1 MAQAQPSW
9 QELIQQRTRAGFVG
23 REAERAAFL
32 RNFDTP
38 VGDRRRPFRFHV
50 HGHAGVGKTFLV
62 QELKHLAR
70 QRGALTAD
78 VDEEAGSVPEALA
91 EICRQFAAQGRR
103 LKDLERRLATYWERR
118 HEAEAA
124 ALAVLAPEPE
134 TPSAGSRAV
143 VGMGLAAVGAAVPGA
158 GLLTGALP
166 ADLLAQGADRLRAG
180 LSARFRNP
188 EDIDLVLSPEKA
200 LTPVLL
206 AELRAAA
213 DAVGWITLFFD
224 TYERTGSYLDPW
236 LHDMVTR
243 YEGADSSLPATVVVV
258 TAGQRPLDAAR
269 WSALDSV
276 ADLPLAPFTEAEARR
291 LLAAKG
297 VVAEPVVEEVLRL
310 TGRLPVLVSTLA
322 HKSPG
327 SPAEVGDPSA
337 TAVDLFLRR
346 EPEARREVALT
357 CALPR
362 WLDADVLRVVVDGPD
377 DELAVLYAW
386 LTGLPFV
393 GERGERVRYHDV
405 VRAPMLRLVR
415 RRSPREWPRRQ
426 RRLAEAFAQWRIEV
440 EAGRNAEELWA
451 DEEWWELR
459 LEETY
464 HLLCARPPAA
474 LGEALHTF
482 VVACREDEAVGRRWA
497 RMLEDAG
504 DAVDDVA
511 LRERGRELGE
521 ALADDETGVARAMD
535 LLLARPGLAPEG
547 RATAH
552 SLRGR
557 DLLHVGE
564 YEQALQEYDRAIE
577 QAPEL
582 ALPYHGRGLT
592 LQLAGD
598 FPAALAAL
606 DRADELAPHTC
617 WILSD
622 RAETHRLAGRF
633 EEAVVDYGRAIA
645 LDPTDAGSLTG
656 RAVSL
661 HSLGR
666 YDEALADFDRA
677 LRIDGDDLW
686 TLVRRARLLRSRG
699 ESEEAFA
706 EFDRV
711 VALAPEVAWIAS
723 ERGDVYRLAGR
734 FEDAVV
740 ELGRAVALE
749 PGHTSALASRGAALH
764 VLGRTEE
771 ALADLD
777 RAIALKPDY
786 GWALVMR
793 SRLKDD
799 LGDTAGMIDDLR
811 RAVETDPATLWFR
824 HELGVA
830 YRIAGRHEESLAVF
844 HHMLERE
851 PDHGDALAGLGAT
864 HRALKEYEEAL
875 RCLDRALAVSPDHGW
890 AYGQRARVCLATGQT
905 EQALADL
912 DRCVVLETDADW
924 ARGAA
929 IELLTWCDRWDEA
942 AARLAAADGADGAG
956 SAEDLGYLYAETHRN
971 AGRWD
976 QAREAAERQRATD
989 PLNGVYQVAL
999 TVGRSEGLRAAEPCW
1014 REFARLQLESD
1025 ALDDEER
1032 ARARCVIG
1040 CALADWSEAD
1050 GALAELLAAPEWDAL
1065 ADLAGALTDLLHSP
1079 DADRPRLTALL
1090 TEVTR
1095 SRDAVQARYAV

>member
-1 MAQAQPSW
+1 MAQGQPSW

-38 VGDRRRPFRFHV
+38 IGDRRRPFRFHV
-50 HGHAGVGKTFLV
+50 SGHAGVGKTFLV
-62 QELKHLAR
+62 AELRHLAR
-70 QRGALTAD
+70 GRGALTAD
-78 VDEEAGSVPEALA
+78 VDEGAGSVPEAMA

-124 ALAVLAPEPE
+124 ALAVLAPEPQ

-158 GLLTGALP
+158 GLITGALP

-188 EDIDLVLSPEKA
+188 EDIDLVLSPEKV

-206 AELRAAA
+206 AELRAVA
-213 DAVGWITLFFD
+213 DAVGWIVLFFD
-224 TYERTGSYLDPW
+224 TYERTGPYLDPW
-236 LHDMVTR
+236 LHEMVTR
-243 YEGADSSLPATVVVV
+243 HEGADSGLPATVLVV

-269 WSALDSV
+269 WSGLDSV
-276 ADLPLAPFTEAEARR
+276 ADLPLAPFTEAEARG

-322 HKSPG
+322 QKSPG
-327 SPAEVGDPSA
+327 SAADVRDPSG
-337 TAVDLFLRR
+337 TAVDLFLKR

-362 WLDADVLRVVVDGPD
+362 RLDADVLRVLVDGPD
-377 DELAVLYAW
+377 DELAVLYEW

-393 GERGERVRYHDV
+393 GERGGRVRYHDV
-405 VRAPMLRLVR
+405 VRAPMLRLLR
-415 RRSPREWPRRQ
+415 RRSPREWSGRQ
-426 RRLAEAFAQWRIEV
+426 RRLAEAFAHWRADV
-440 EAGRNAEELWA
+440 EAGRDSEELLG

-464 HLLCARPPAA
+464 HALCARPPAA
-474 LGEALHTF
+474 LGEALSAF

-521 ALADDETGVARAMD
+521 ALADEATGVARAMD
-535 LLLARPGLAPEG
+535 LLLARPGLDPEG

-557 DLLHVGE
+557 ELLHVGE
-564 YEQALQEYDRAIE
+564 YGRALEEYDRAIE
-577 QAPEL
+577 QAPDL
-582 ALPYHGRGLT
+582 ALPHHGRGLT

-606 DRADELAPHTC
+606 DRADELAPHTR
-617 WILSD
+617 WILAE

-633 EEAVVDYGRAIA
+633 EDAVVDYGRAVA

-661 HSLGR
+661 HGLGR
-666 YDEALADFDRA
+666 NDEALADFDRA
-677 LRIDGDDLW
+677 LRIDGDNLW

-699 ESEEAFA
+699 QSDEAFA
-706 EFDRV
+706 EFDRL
-711 VALAPEVAWIAS
+711 VALAPDLAWIAS
-723 ERGDVYRLAGR
+723 ERGDTYRLAGR
-734 FEDAVV
+734 FEDAVA

-749 PGHTSALASRGAALH
+749 PDHTSALASRGVALH
-764 VLGRTEE
+764 ELGRGQD

-777 RAIALKPDY
+777 RAVELRPAY

-793 SRLKDD
+793 SRVKDD
-799 LGDTAGMIDDLR
+799 LGDMAGMFDDLR
-811 RAVETDPATLWFR
+811 RAVEVEPATLWFR
-824 HELGVA
+824 HELGEA
-830 YRIAGRHEESLAVF
+830 YRIAGRYEEAVAVF
-844 HHMLERE
+844 HGILERD
-851 PDHGDALAGLGAT
+851 PDDDETLASLGAT
-864 HRALKEYEEAL
+864 HRALKAYEEAL
-875 RCLDRALAVSPDHGW
+875 SCLDRALAVDPDYGW
-890 AYGQRARVCLATGQT
+890 AYGQRARVCLATGRT
-905 EQALADL
+905 ERALADL
-912 DRCVVLETDADW
+912 DRCVELGTDSDW
-924 ARGAA
+924 ARGTA
-929 IELLTWCDRWDEA
+929 IELLMWCDRRDEA
-942 AARLAAADGADGAG
+942 AARLAAADETATAD
-956 SAEDLGYLYAETHRN
+956 DLGYLHAETHRD
-971 AGRWD
+971 AGRWAE
-976 QAREAAERQRATD
+976 ARQAAERQCATD
-989 PLNGVYQVAL
+989 PLNGVYQLAL
-999 TVGRSEGLRAAEPCW
+999 TVGRAEGLRAAEPHW
-1014 REFARLQLESD
+1014 REFARLVHESD
-1025 ALDDEER
+1025 ELKDEER
-1032 ARARCVIG
+1032 MRTRCLIG
-1040 CALADWSEAD
+1040 CALGDRARADE
-1050 GALAELLAAPEWDAL
+1050 ALAELLAAPDWGEL
-1065 ADLAGALTDLLHSP
+1065 ADLATALTDLLHSP
-1079 DADRPRLTALL
+1079 GADRTHLTACL

-1095 SRDAVQARYAV
+1095 TRDAVRARYAG